1 MVYVG
6 SIVPAGAQVLRAARE
21 AGIETT
27 FATNVAVNGATVRE
41 VAGNVSNF
49 YTLSHRCLPSYCDGA
64 ADRVIEI
71 SDRYQERWGEQM
83 DESYAIVPYDLGTAI
98 SEAIDAAGTTDSA
111 EVAAE
116 LFSGDL
122 VVDTVIAPGKKAF
135 SEECHRPQP
144 AAFDIE
150 LWTNGQAKK
159 VAESTV
165 GDPRP
170 RRREHLPQRPAA
182 SRIGP
187 TRDEGWRLDS
197 RNSMAV
203 DGSGPQKS
211 ALLAEDLR
219 VYFEGFGPSTASIS
233 SSGRADRRPDR
244 PQRRGQDDAPER
256 DLGLRP

>member
-27 FATNVAVNGATVRE
+27 FATNVAVNGATVGE

-159 VAESTV
+159 VAESTAEEIP
-165 GDPRP
+165 D
-170 RRREHLPQRPAA
+170 
-182 SRIGP
+182 
-187 TRDEGWRLDS
+187 LD
-197 RNSMAV
+197 
-203 DGSGPQKS
+203 DGNTCLNVP
-211 ALLAEDLR
+211 
-219 VYFEGFGPSTASIS
+219 P
-233 SSGRADRRPDR
+233 P
-244 PQRRGQDDAPER
+244 PE
-256 DLGLRP
+256 